1 MTLTEKRV
9 RNAKPGPK
17 LRMLWG
23 THIKG
28 LGVRIYSSGVKSY
41 VLSYRTR
48 SDGLPARK
56 RLTTLFPVNIVTL
69 RDVRVQA
76 AKKLVAIRNG
86 EPGPRSNAGRQRTS
100 LTPRSKPPVPDAR
113 LHSQLL
119 RHLRTSCRPSIP
131 FNSTKTQTLP
141 CGHSPLQGSS
151 PRGAIKA
158 LVLPISVLATEIAI
172 IPDSAVSLDDER
184 LQLPPRRGNRVAF
197 DQLALELRYRKTA
210 IPRRWRVNVS
220 LNHPESHSPVR
231 KYQCRQGWEE
241 VA

>member
-28 LGVRIYSSGVKSY
+28 LGVRIYSSGVKSYY

-119 RHLRTSCRPSIP
+119 RHLRTSCRPSVTVQLYQDTDP
-131 FNSTKTQTLP
+131 ALRA
-141 CGHSPLQGSS
+141 LAS
-151 PRGAIKA
+151 PRVFAAWRDKGTGPAYFR
-158 LVLPISVLATEIAI
+158 V
-172 IPDSAVSLDDER
+172 
-184 LQLPPRRGNRVAF
+184 GNRNCNNSG
-197 DQLALELRYRKTA
+197 LCSIL
-210 IPRRWRVNVS
+210 
-220 LNHPESHSPVR
+220 
-231 KYQCRQGWEE
+231 G
-241 VA
+241 

>member
-9 RNAKPGPK
+9 RNTKPGPK
-17 LRMLWG
+17 LRMLWD

-48 SDGLPARK
+48 SDGLFARK

-76 AKKLVAIRNG
+76 AKELVAIRNG

-113 LHSQLL
+113 LHSQLGFVKKKP
-119 RHLRTSCRPSIP
+119 RRFEESAGRV
-131 FNSTKTQTLP
+131 NSTRHGAP
-141 CGHSPLQGSS
+141 RAGCRGPPFEHPRS
-151 PRGAIKA
+151 PR
-158 LVLPISVLATEIAI
+158 PW
-172 IPDSAVSLDDER
+172 DSRSR
-184 LQLPPRRGNRVAF
+184 PRRNR
-197 DQLALELRYRKTA
+197 L
-210 IPRRWRVNVS
+210 
-220 LNHPESHSPVR
+220 
-231 KYQCRQGWEE
+231 
-241 VA
+241 